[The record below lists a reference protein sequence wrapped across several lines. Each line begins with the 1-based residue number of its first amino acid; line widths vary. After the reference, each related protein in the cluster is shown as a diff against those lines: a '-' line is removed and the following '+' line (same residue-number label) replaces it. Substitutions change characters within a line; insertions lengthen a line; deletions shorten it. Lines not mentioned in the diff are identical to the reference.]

1 MCLSFGDFEIGSR
14 DVLLGTVAG
23 VPFFMGSDQFKL
35 WKHTALTLDVV
46 PGRGSGFSLEAPQGV
61 RFLIRR
67 SRVQKRNELEALEAS
82 AAPLRGD
89 EALRSLSPPVP

>member
-82 AAPLRGD
+82 AARLRGD